1 MVERGFSLSDFN
13 MLTPGMIFD
22 ILITSSNENLKE
34 EDKEDVVKKATQRDF
49 DNF

>member
-13 MLTPGMIFD
+13 MLTLGMIFD
-22 ILITSSNENLKE
+22 ILVTSSNENLKE
-34 EDKEDVVKKATQRDF
+34 EDKEDVVKKATQKDF

>member
-13 MLTPGMIFD
+13 ELTLGMIFD
-22 ILITSSNENLKE
+22 ILVTSSNENLKE
-34 EDKEDVVKKATQRDF
+34 EDKEDVVKKATQKDF